1 MAGGHMQQSTALEL
15 FDNATR
21 SARVSVA
28 VRDENDTLTYGDV
41 SERAERLARHLR
53 ELGVNA
59 GDLVG
64 QCLERS
70 ASLVVG
76 ALAAFRLGAA
86 YVAIDPAYPDERI
99 RWMLDDADVAAVVT
113 DGPNADRPLGSRV
126 TVVLGSG
133 GRLPPD
139 ATVSDGEPLPA
150 PPQSSDLAY
159 VVYTSGS
166 TGHPKGVMVQHGS
179 LANLIAWHNAAFSLT
194 SADRCTQLASPGF
207 DAAVWE
213 LWPTLACGAALHI
226 VPEPL
231 RRDPLG
237 LRDWLVAEGITV
249 SFVPTAIAETLLAVP
264 WPPEAALRFLLTG
277 GDALTRRP
285 RADLGFEVINNYGP
299 SETTV
304 VATSGAVAPEGNGP
318 PPIGRGIAGVRIE
331 IVDDDLAPVVP
342 GEVGELLVGGVAV
355 ARGYLHRDDLTAAR
369 FLESEGD
376 RWYRT
381 GDRVRRRPD
390 GQLDFLGRG
399 DDQLS
404 LRGFRVEPAEIV
416 AALSS
421 HPAIEACAVLGVG
434 GSGADRELVAYVVA
448 GVGER
453 PADVDLNAFVG
464 GRLPD
469 YMVPA
474 RYVWLSELP
483 LTPHGKLDRAALEV
497 RAPVEPLSLAP
508 SEVSVR
514 LPQTEIEQ
522 TIASVV
528 AELLSVERI
537 GLDQNFF
544 LLGGHSMLGA
554 QLIVRL
560 EDLFGAEISLRYLFD
575 HPTLNEIAEEVQR
588 QTSGGR
594 AADLVA

>member
-1 MAGGHMQQSTALEL
+1 M
-15 FDNATR
+15 
-21 SARVSVA
+21 
-28 VRDENDTLTYGDV
+28 

-53 ELGVNA
+53 QLGVNA

-113 DGPNADRPLGSRV
+113 DGPNADRPLGSKV

-133 GRLPPD
+133 GWLPPD

-179 LANLIAWHNAAFSLT
+179 LANLIAWHNTAFSLT

-342 GEVGELLVGGVAV
+342 GEVGELLVGGVRRRPRLPAPGRPDRR
-355 ARGYLHRDDLTAAR
+355 AFPRERG
-369 FLESEGD
+369 

-381 GDRVRRRPD
+381 GDRVRLRPD

-483 LTPHGKLDRAALEV
+483 LTPHGKVDRAALEV

-560 EDLFGAEISLRYLFD
+560 EDLFGVEISLRYLFD

>member
-1 MAGGHMQQSTALEL
+1 MQQSTALEL

-497 RAPVEPLSLAP
+497 RAPVEPLSLGP

>member
-1 MAGGHMQQSTALEL
+1 MQQSTALEL

-213 LWPTLACGAALHI
+213 LWPTLACGGALHI

-237 LRDWLVAEGITV
+237 LRDC
-249 SFVPTAIAETLLAVP
+249 S
-264 WPPEAALRFLLTG
+264 WPRASRSALCRPPSPRRCWPCRG
-277 GDALTRRP
+277 RP
-285 RADLGFEVINNYGP
+285 R
-299 SETTV
+299 
-304 VATSGAVAPEGNGP
+304 
-318 PPIGRGIAGVRIE
+318 
-331 IVDDDLAPVVP
+331 
-342 GEVGELLVGGVAV
+342 
-355 ARGYLHRDDLTAAR
+355 
-369 FLESEGD
+369 
-376 RWYRT
+376 
-381 GDRVRRRPD
+381 RR
-390 GQLDFLGRG
+390 
-399 DDQLS
+399 
-404 LRGFRVEPAEIV
+404 
-416 AALSS
+416 
-421 HPAIEACAVLGVG
+421 CA
-434 GSGADRELVAYVVA
+434 SC
-448 GVGER
+448 
-453 PADVDLNAFVG
+453 
-464 GRLPD
+464 
-469 YMVPA
+469 
-474 RYVWLSELP
+474 
-483 LTPHGKLDRAALEV
+483 
-497 RAPVEPLSLAP
+497 
-508 SEVSVR
+508 
-514 LPQTEIEQ
+514 
-522 TIASVV
+522 
-528 AELLSVERI
+528 
-537 GLDQNFF
+537 
-544 LLGGHSMLGA
+544 
-554 QLIVRL
+554 
-560 EDLFGAEISLRYLFD
+560 
-575 HPTLNEIAEEVQR
+575 
-588 QTSGGR
+588 
-594 AADLVA
+594 

>member
-1 MAGGHMQQSTALEL
+1 MGIGQTNQSTALEL
-15 FDNATR
+15 FDEAAR
-21 SARVSVA
+21 SARGGVA
-28 VRDENDTLTYGDV
+28 VRAQDATLTYGEV
-41 SERAERLARHLR
+41 AERAERLARHLR
-53 ELGVNA
+53 QLGVNP

-70 ASLVVG
+70 ASLVVA

-99 RWMLDDADVAAVVT
+99 RWMLDDADVAALVT
-113 DGPNADRPLGSRV
+113 DAPNADRPLGTRP
-126 TVVLGSG
+126 TVVLGPG
-133 GRLPPD
+133 GQLPAG
-139 ATVSDGEPLPA
+139 ATTGDSEPLPA
-150 PPQSSDLAY
+150 PPRSSDLAY

-166 TGHPKGVMVQHGS
+166 TGHPKGVMVEHGS
-179 LANLIAWHNAAFSLT
+179 LANLIAWHNDAFSLT
-194 SADRCTQLASPGF
+194 GADRCTQLASPGF

-213 LWPTLACGAALHI
+213 LWPALACGAALHV
-226 VPEPL
+226 VPESL

-237 LRDWLVAEGITV
+237 LRDWLVAERITV
-249 SFVPTAIAETLLAVP
+249 SFVPTVIAETLLAVP
-264 WPPEAALRFLLTG
+264 WPPEAGLRYLLTG

-285 RADLGFEVINNYGP
+285 SADLGFEVINNYGP

-304 VATSGAVAPEGNGP
+304 VATSGAVASEGSGP
-318 PPIGRGIAGVRIE
+318 PSIGRGIAGVRIE
-331 IVDDDLAPVVP
+331 VVDEELAPVAA

-369 FLESEGD
+369 FFHSDGD

-381 GDRVRRRPD
+381 GDQVRLRPD
-390 GQLDFLGRG
+390 GQLDFLGRA

-404 LRGFRVEPAEIV
+404 LRGFRVEPAETV

-421 HPAIEACAVLGVG
+421 HPAIETCAVLGVG
-434 GSGADRELVAYVVA
+434 RSGADRELVAYVVSD
-448 GVGER
+448 GRER
-453 PADVDLNAFVG
+453 PTEADLSAFVG
-464 GRLPD
+464 DRLPE

-483 LTPHGKLDRAALEV
+483 LTSHGKLDRAALELQ
-497 RAPVEPLSLAP
+497 APAEPPLAP
-508 SEVSVR
+508 PEVSVR
-514 LPQTEIEQ
+514 VPQTEVER

-528 AELLSVERI
+528 AELLSVEQI
-537 GLDQNFF
+537 GLDENFF

-560 EDLFGAEISLRYLFD
+560 EDLFGTEISLRYLFD
-575 HPTLNEIAEEVQR
+575 HPTPGEIAEEVRR

>member
-1 MAGGHMQQSTALEL
+1 
-15 FDNATR
+15 
-21 SARVSVA
+21 
-28 VRDENDTLTYGDV
+28 
-41 SERAERLARHLR
+41 
-53 ELGVNA
+53 
-59 GDLVG
+59 
-64 QCLERS
+64 
-70 ASLVVG
+70 
-76 ALAAFRLGAA
+76 
-86 YVAIDPAYPDERI
+86 
-99 RWMLDDADVAAVVT
+99 
-113 DGPNADRPLGSRV
+113 
-126 TVVLGSG
+126 
-133 GRLPPD
+133 
-139 ATVSDGEPLPA
+139 
-150 PPQSSDLAY
+150 
-159 VVYTSGS
+159 
-166 TGHPKGVMVQHGS
+166 
-179 LANLIAWHNAAFSLT
+179 
-194 SADRCTQLASPGF
+194 
-207 DAAVWE
+207 
-213 LWPTLACGAALHI
+213 
-226 VPEPL
+226 
-231 RRDPLG
+231 
-237 LRDWLVAEGITV
+237 VAEGITV

>member
-1 MAGGHMQQSTALEL
+1 
-15 FDNATR
+15 
-21 SARVSVA
+21 
-28 VRDENDTLTYGDV
+28 
-41 SERAERLARHLR
+41 
-53 ELGVNA
+53 
-59 GDLVG
+59 
-64 QCLERS
+64 
-70 ASLVVG
+70 
-76 ALAAFRLGAA
+76 
-86 YVAIDPAYPDERI
+86 
-99 RWMLDDADVAAVVT
+99 
-113 DGPNADRPLGSRV
+113 V

-179 LANLIAWHNAAFSLT
+179 LANLIAWHNAAFSLI

-497 RAPVEPLSLAP
+497 RAPVEPLSLGP

>member
-1 MAGGHMQQSTALEL
+1 MQQSTALEL

>member
-1 MAGGHMQQSTALEL
+1 MQQSTALEL

-497 RAPVEPLSLAP
+497 RATVEPLSLGP